1 MLGKASTDLVL
12 PLHTFAEVFARIS
25 GRMATIALVDN
36 DEDSRE
42 VLQVLLE
49 TEGHSVQQFS
59 SGKEFLAAFRP
70 GLFKLILL
78 DLSMPKMD
86 GYEVLSRIRREDE
99 NVPVVAVTAQA
110 YDTDRERAHAAGFSD
125 FVTKPFTDLATFFD
139 LIVKHLKATG

>member
-1 MLGKASTDLVL
+1 
-12 PLHTFAEVFARIS
+12 
-25 GRMATIALVDN
+25 MATIALVDN

-59 SGKEFLAAFRP
+59 SGKEFLMAFRP

-99 NVPVVAVTAQA
+99 NVPVVQSLHRRTIR
-110 YDTDRERAHAAGFSD
+110 TERGRTPLGS
-125 FVTKPFTDLATFFD
+125 
-139 LIVKHLKATG
+139 LIL